1 MNQRLKL
8 VLYGIILLVGG
19 IAVGRM
25 IGMAEAYK
33 KTSQDLADQY
43 YRRAAANL
51 NTHLGLLQ
59 TLQSNEKDKAA
70 QQLVRLVDVDV
81 MALSRKSEI
90 PAERRPEIERLLAKA
105 KEVRQKTPA
114 PATK

>member
-8 VLYGIILLVGG
+8 FLIGVVLLLAG

-25 IGMAEAYK
+25 MGMAEAYK

-51 NTHLGLLQ
+51 NTHLGLLEM
-59 TLQSNEKDKAA
+59 LQSNEKDKAA
-70 QQLVRLVDVDV
+70 QQLERLVDVDV

-90 PAERRPEIERLLAKA
+90 PAERRPEVERLLAKA
-105 KEVRQKTPA
+105 KEVRRKAPA